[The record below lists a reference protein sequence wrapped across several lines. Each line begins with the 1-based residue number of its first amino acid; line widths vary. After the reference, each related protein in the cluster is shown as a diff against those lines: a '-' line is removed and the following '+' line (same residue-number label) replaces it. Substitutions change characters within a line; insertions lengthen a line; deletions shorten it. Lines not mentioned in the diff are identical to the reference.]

1 MPPGSSDCFKTPPQK
16 CYARRCDL
24 RGHWRPAEI
33 PDQVVDRPGLFYA
46 VESSGWMFF
55 RCKICEKFVQDTSHV
70 ESRGHVK
77 GLAAFDALQP
87 SQKVAQLKEWST
99 KLGLQQPKDDDEAWA
114 VLHEPYGFL
123 ERDEHGTTVCTSAAG
138 DQLSS
143 AVAKLPLPKMPPVL
157 GRENYMNYS
166 SASHKS
172 RGKVRTHNF
181 PDPFSALQ
189 LEPVAGEESSLE
201 SDGDGEPLRAAS
213 STLERLLAGGA
224 PLSDAEEDEARA
236 TLDGEGEPLSDAEE
250 EEARATMDGVEGE
263 ELSDRPLGAEGEAEA
278 DGKKE
283 QDKEQL
289 GRSGG
294 LHSVTEAAKVGT
306 AAWFREEAQ
315 KEVQRSREEAKSRGG
330 EGNGCGPFGFFGWMK
345 EKRGDDRKMGMR
357 EKWGGTFHR
366 TLFAGANSHRSGSLR
381 DVAPANMGGHAN
393 TSKGASFSGKKGSHA
408 NIKGKIKGAMEK
420 WGAESSFSGT
430 SSSSWR
436 VGQEEGAGKAR
447 SADWNSTSWN
457 KGKDRRDD
465 APQPAASPRI
475 WSVDPWAQRSCSR
488 NSPQNTSKTET
499 HDELQQQCEE
509 DGEDDEYQ
517 FDEPAGFFPLDPT
530 DWGANKRE
538 ADQDEPMPQ
547 TQSVSVLIFSFRKWT
562 PRVCKKRQSERD
574 DYSVLH
580 FPAPVV
586 ITEVRA
592 RGVGYVVSR
601 FQDKQ
606 REVKVWEQSVDTLPP
621 RGMLLADL
629 RQLQEL
635 LTNGTARIR
644 DLDLETESWARNR
657 RSTRRGNMRGDLSTS
672 KRGDLRS
679 DSRASGVEEEE
690 SARRGEQL
698 RQEQPAEK
706 KPLRDN
712 FIGRTMD
719 VERLWNSV
727 LFGPTKPDWFVRP
740 GGGRSAR
747 LLRENE
753 QLLRKLW
760 RFLDEAAPALARV
773 LRRQLQK
780 VAAGGGERPGFALAP
795 TAEDLERELDPQ
807 LDAEVQPLVQLIGR
821 NRDREDFAE
830 LELGGET
837 IHPVTQLVTYGD
849 VELER
854 LRLCRLSP
862 GSPEPIE
869 TNGQRQK
876 LIATRDAQTG
886 EVSLSLRE
894 VFPQSAVVSLSEAFE
909 QGMQFK
915 LPPPGVGGEL
925 LLPEHSTSKAAS
937 ATARRND
944 RSFDLYRFM
953 VAHLQR
959 IPGLRETFVEGVA
972 FLNLREY
979 ARRELVG
986 NSQHD
991 AIVAA
996 AMRVR
1001 RALRFSAPEGEEAY
1015 EGGALYTTTGE
1026 DDAFTQL
1033 LEQTGFWEK
1042 LYDLL
1047 DKERR
1052 MPTGES
1058 SRSAAQKPTLTFRRR
1073 EHEAAARRFYSK
1085 PPQQPISDTA
1095 FPAGGF
1101 IESRDRFDEDQDAFL
1116 QTVRAELV
1124 HRLPRDLLSNAL
1136 DAYLRVEEQFSGYKR
1151 AWAAASSGGQG
1162 LEVGSGNNNHT
1173 NFVAPPNPLA
1183 FHELVKKVMEEEVA
1197 LLEEDHDRWKKHS
1210 AGEEVEVNAAAP
1222 AAGSSSREAG
1232 APDDADRDHP
1242 GVESGPGTTT
1252 EQKNQSRKEPTRGP
1266 RTDLEM
1272 MEEDNFELARHEL
1285 GARQRQEDVEY
1296 FDHLESSPY
1305 RVVENDGHHY
1315 QPVNVKEF
1323 VKDIVASARE
1333 TIDLRRDAVDP
1344 GSTSESGTQALAAEA
1359 ATAEPVVPDDTAAAS
1374 EDRAAEVMP
1383 AETTSTVR
1391 SVVRDSTHVEVED
1404 VEGSDFPFEKEL
1416 ERAAEQPKQ
1425 KSRKPTLTRAS
1436 TTSTTT
1442 TATLD
1447 EEEKQAAAAAFFA
1460 ALEDDVVAET
1470 AEGGNA
1476 GSEVSSWSDK
1486 PAEVEELP
1494 SLDHIPS
1501 LVLENRERFLADVSG
1516 DRDLGQEKKLKKRSK
1531 EAAAEGGSAGGA
1543 DKLEKKSKK
1552 QKVDELGG
1560 SATACAVTEARAE
1573 KKKKKKSEKTDEEVA
1588 PVAAM
1593 EEAAAADAAPAKK
1606 KKKKDKKLQE
1616 SADHCVVPDA
1626 APVKDVASPAKKQN
1640 KQDHASIPNVSPIT
1654 GRVLSANALEILQK
1668 RRKLPCWPA
1677 KDEFNELVAN
1687 HQVVVLV
1694 GETGSGKTTQMPQF
1708 LAETY
1713 AKQGKM
1719 VAVTQPRR
1727 VAAMSVATRVAE
1739 EMDVEL
1745 GRECGYL
1752 IRFEDKTSDA
1762 TLVKYMTD
1770 GMLLRECMTDGSL
1783 SKYSVV
1789 CLDEAHERT
1798 LSTDILFGLLKRVLA
1813 QRPELRVVVMS
1824 ATLEAE
1830 KFQKYFAAQGSEVP
1844 LLTVSGRMF
1853 PVDVKYKETPTR
1865 DYVQGSVDTVLKI
1878 IEDERNEPALKDKK
1892 PVDTAGDIL
1901 VFLTGEE
1908 EIETCCQ
1915 QLEEQLGEESIV
1927 LPLYSSLP
1935 PQQQKKVFQTFGG
1948 RRKIVVATNVAETSI
1963 TIDGVVYVVDCGL
1976 VKVKVYNPRTHVESL
1991 LVNPISKAAAK
2002 QRAGRAG
2009 RTRPGK
2015 CFRLYTEGAFKNSLL
2030 ESSWPEILRTNLGS
2044 ALLTLLNLGVEDVVH
2059 FDWMDPPSPECM
2071 MRALDLLLML
2081 NAVDEDCRLTDE
2093 GRKMAEFPLDPQL
2106 GKVLLAGAKHGVTK
2120 QVAAVIALLSGAPA
2134 QMRPRQYAKAAD
2146 RAHKAFASV
2155 DGDHNTLLN
2164 IFEAYQAN
2172 KHDKGWAYDNYL
2184 KDRSLQSAESVQR
2197 QLLRLCEKLGVP
2209 TSDTPTTK
2217 GDTVKV
2223 AVRKAFVAG
2232 FFQHVAHISGKHYV
2246 TVRDKQI
2253 VEVHPGSLLE
2263 HKPEWILYNEL
2274 VLTDKNYLR
2283 TVTALRAE
2291 WLVEEA
2297 PAFFPSQVANDE
2309 ARKGLERYAKRKSG

>member
-1 MPPGSSDCFKTPPQK
+1 MS
-16 CYARRCDL
+16 RRRL
-24 RGHWRPAEI
+24 IAALSRS
-33 PDQVVDRPGLFYA
+33 A
-46 VESSGWMFF
+46 V
-55 RCKICEKFVQDTSHV
+55 
-70 ESRGHVK
+70 
-77 GLAAFDALQP
+77 LAAVGNLI
-87 SQKVAQLKEWST
+87 E
-99 KLGLQQPKDDDEAWA
+99 
-114 VLHEPYGFL
+114 
-123 ERDEHGTTVCTSAAG
+123 GTG
-138 DQLSS
+138 
-143 AVAKLPLPKMPPVL
+143 
-157 GRENYMNYS
+157 
-166 SASHKS
+166 
-172 RGKVRTHNF
+172 
-181 PDPFSALQ
+181 PFSADAALSIVGVGVQ
-189 LEPVAGEESSLE
+189 SFVDRLRDAVFVSPNELESASRSAQGGSKTKRRSSVTWTSTTQPGCSSLE
-201 SDGDGEPLRAAS
+201 HGPFCGFLGEKEQTETARHALDELLFSNLSETTLLS
-213 STLERLLAGGA
+213 SF
-224 PLSDAEEDEARA
+224 
-236 TLDGEGEPLSDAEE
+236 
-250 EEARATMDGVEGE
+250 E
-263 ELSDRPLGAEGEAEA
+263 ELTKLLFRGPGGGQAPPKHLPSALSNTGATEPILEAEA
-278 DGKKE
+278 DSLDSDAYWE
-283 QDKEQL
+283 NED
-289 GRSGG
+289 
-294 LHSVTEAAKVGT
+294 AA
-306 AAWFREEAQ
+306 
-315 KEVQRSREEAKSRGG
+315 
-330 EGNGCGPFGFFGWMK
+330 
-345 EKRGDDRKMGMR
+345 
-357 EKWGGTFHR
+357 
-366 TLFAGANSHRSGSLR
+366 AG
-381 DVAPANMGGHAN
+381 
-393 TSKGASFSGKKGSHA
+393 
-408 NIKGKIKGAMEK
+408 
-420 WGAESSFSGT
+420 
-430 SSSSWR
+430 SSSAGENEAICHEFR
-436 VGQEEGAGKAR
+436 V
-447 SADWNSTSWN
+447 
-457 KGKDRRDD
+457 
-465 APQPAASPRI
+465 
-475 WSVDPWAQRSCSR
+475 
-488 NSPQNTSKTET
+488 
-499 HDELQQQCEE
+499 
-509 DGEDDEYQ
+509 DEYC
-517 FDEPAGFFPLDPT
+517 FLHAE
-530 DWGANKRE
+530 K
-538 ADQDEPMPQ
+538 
-547 TQSVSVLIFSFRKWT
+547 
-562 PRVCKKRQSERD
+562 CQSERD

-1344 GSTSESGTQALAAEA
+1344 GSTSESGPGGAASRATERTSNSAGAVKKNIGQLILEEQERAEERQRTEQNRDTGARSSSSLSSSTTTTTGTQALAAEA

-1516 DRDLGQEKKLKKRSK
+1516 DRDLGQVLQEHLWEREERRILARSTRRRQEDTEESLSEEEAMRTVLESALGVTGTGAYNGSLAAQDDLSSSRTTTDAEALDRPAVDGEDAEATEESAVATTTPKVEPDRRTTERLLFRELDWLEKSILPPKLDDLA
-1531 EAAAEGGSAGGA
+1531 EALAAAF
-1543 DKLEKKSKK
+1543 
-1552 QKVDELGG
+1552 
-1560 SATACAVTEARAE
+1560 TALAE
-1573 KKKKKKSEKTDEEVA
+1573 K
-1588 PVAAM
+1588 
-1593 EEAAAADAAPAKK
+1593 
-1606 KKKKDKKLQE
+1606 
-1616 SADHCVVPDA
+1616 
-1626 APVKDVASPAKKQN
+1626 
-1640 KQDHASIPNVSPIT
+1640 
-1654 GRVLSANALEILQK
+1654 
-1668 RRKLPCWPA
+1668 
-1677 KDEFNELVAN
+1677 
-1687 HQVVVLV
+1687 
-1694 GETGSGKTTQMPQF
+1694 
-1708 LAETY
+1708 
-1713 AKQGKM
+1713 
-1719 VAVTQPRR
+1719 
-1727 VAAMSVATRVAE
+1727 
-1739 EMDVEL
+1739 
-1745 GRECGYL
+1745 
-1752 IRFEDKTSDA
+1752 
-1762 TLVKYMTD
+1762 
-1770 GMLLRECMTDGSL
+1770 
-1783 SKYSVV
+1783 
-1789 CLDEAHERT
+1789 
-1798 LSTDILFGLLKRVLA
+1798 
-1813 QRPELRVVVMS
+1813 
-1824 ATLEAE
+1824 
-1830 KFQKYFAAQGSEVP
+1830 
-1844 LLTVSGRMF
+1844 
-1853 PVDVKYKETPTR
+1853 
-1865 DYVQGSVDTVLKI
+1865 
-1878 IEDERNEPALKDKK
+1878 
-1892 PVDTAGDIL
+1892 
-1901 VFLTGEE
+1901 
-1908 EIETCCQ
+1908 
-1915 QLEEQLGEESIV
+1915 
-1927 LPLYSSLP
+1927 
-1935 PQQQKKVFQTFGG
+1935 
-1948 RRKIVVATNVAETSI
+1948 
-1963 TIDGVVYVVDCGL
+1963 
-1976 VKVKVYNPRTHVESL
+1976 
-1991 LVNPISKAAAK
+1991 
-2002 QRAGRAG
+2002 
-2009 RTRPGK
+2009 
-2015 CFRLYTEGAFKNSLL
+2015 
-2030 ESSWPEILRTNLGS
+2030 
-2044 ALLTLLNLGVEDVVH
+2044 
-2059 FDWMDPPSPECM
+2059 
-2071 MRALDLLLML
+2071 
-2081 NAVDEDCRLTDE
+2081 
-2093 GRKMAEFPLDPQL
+2093 
-2106 GKVLLAGAKHGVTK
+2106 
-2120 QVAAVIALLSGAPA
+2120 
-2134 QMRPRQYAKAAD
+2134 
-2146 RAHKAFASV
+2146 
-2155 DGDHNTLLN
+2155 
-2164 IFEAYQAN
+2164 
-2172 KHDKGWAYDNYL
+2172 
-2184 KDRSLQSAESVQR
+2184 
-2197 QLLRLCEKLGVP
+2197 
-2209 TSDTPTTK
+2209 
-2217 GDTVKV
+2217 
-2223 AVRKAFVAG
+2223 
-2232 FFQHVAHISGKHYV
+2232 
-2246 TVRDKQI
+2246 
-2253 VEVHPGSLLE
+2253 
-2263 HKPEWILYNEL
+2263 
-2274 VLTDKNYLR
+2274 
-2283 TVTALRAE
+2283 
-2291 WLVEEA
+2291 
-2297 PAFFPSQVANDE
+2297 
-2309 ARKGLERYAKRKSG
+2309 